1 MSVPHKVLSEEDLVH
16 TIDGMMAE
24 HFKPDKPGT
33 SIILTRHREPLFRK
47 GYGMA
52 NLELGV
58 SIEPHMVF
66 RLGSITKQ
74 FTAVSILML
83 YEQGKLSMDDD
94 LTKFLPDYPT
104 QAHHISVEHL
114 LTHTSGIKSY
124 TSMPEWQPMMRK
136 DLTLEELIDLFK
148 NQPMEF
154 APGTKFNYNNSG
166 YVLLGAII
174 EKISGMTYEE
184 FLQKNIFDP
193 LGMKDS
199 YYDNPNRI
207 IPGRANGY
215 KPAGEDD
222 YENADYISMT
232 QPYAAGS
239 LASNVD
245 DMAKWDEALYT
256 EKLLKQETLQK
267 AWTPYTL
274 KDGKS
279 TGYGYGWAA
288 SHFQDHH
295 MIIHGGGINGFIT
308 DGFRFPDEHVY
319 VCILTNRGKVIP
331 NDLAFKIGAI
341 VTGKP
346 YQEPEAIELDPS
358 IYPLYTG
365 VYKIEDMP
373 YEIPVTLEDE
383 HLMFQ
388 MPGGEKSRLLPVSKT
403 EFFTKESVD
412 TISFELDE
420 NGAAKSVTMRGFYGP
435 GMKAHKTDKP
445 LPGEKQEVE
454 LDPSVYTPYV
464 GEYELAPGVKASFT
478 VKDGEFY
485 VTVPGQPPYKLH
497 AESETSFFL
506 KEAPISIVF
515 QKEATGKVTGILL
528 NQAGNEMPGKKVK

>member
-1 MSVPHKVLSEEDLVH
+1 MSVPHKVLSDEDLVQ

-24 HFKPDKPGT
+24 HFKADKPGA
-33 SIILTRHREPLFRK
+33 SIIVTRHGKSLFRK

-74 FTAVSILML
+74 FTSVSILML
-83 YEQGKLSMDDD
+83 YEQGKLSLDDD
-94 LTKFLPDYPT
+94 LTRFLPDYPT

-124 TSMPEWQPMMRK
+124 TSLPEWQPLMRK

-174 EKISGMTYEE
+174 EKVSGMTYEE

-207 IPGRANGY
+207 IPGRASGY
-215 KPAGEDD
+215 KPTGEDD
-222 YENADYISMT
+222 YENADYLSMT

-274 KDGKS
+274 KDGTS
-279 TGYGYGWAA
+279 TGYGYGWAV

-295 MIIHGGGINGFIT
+295 MVIHGGGINGFIT

-319 VCILTNRGKVIP
+319 VSILTNRGKEIP
-331 NDLAFKIGAI
+331 NDLAFKIGA
-341 VTGKP
+341 VVVGRP
-346 YQEPEAIELDPS
+346 YQEPEAVELDPS
-358 IYPLYTG
+358 IYPPYTG

-373 YEIPVTLEDE
+373 YEIPVTLEE
-383 HLMFQ
+383 GHLVFQ
-388 MPGGEKSRLLPVSKT
+388 MPGGDKSTLLPVSKT
-403 EFFTKESVD
+403 EFFSKQSV
-412 TISFELDE
+412 
-420 NGAAKSVTMRGFYGP
+420 GAIIF
-435 GMKAHKTDKP
+435 D
-445 LPGEKQEVE
+445 L
-454 LDPSVYTPYV
+454 
-464 GEYELAPGVKASFT
+464 
-478 VKDGEFY
+478 
-485 VTVPGQPPYKLH
+485 
-497 AESETSFFL
+497 
-506 KEAPISIVF
+506 
-515 QKEATGKVTGILL
+515 
-528 NQAGNEMPGKKVK
+528 